1 MRIMILA
8 VAAILS
14 FGGLPT
20 YADSG
25 DDGGIIS
32 NTYFNELP
40 GVIAAA
46 AGQRSYW
53 IALNGVTAN
62 QRNAPYIAYKADSPA
77 PRR

>member
-40 GVIAAA
+40 GVIATA

-53 IALNGVTAN
+53 IA
-62 QRNAPYIAYKADSPA
+62 PKE
-77 PRR
+77 

>member
-1 MRIMILA
+1 MRTMIWA

-14 FGGLPT
+14 LGGFT
-20 YADSG
+20 AYADSG
-25 DDGGIIS
+25 DDAGIIS

-62 QRNAPYIAYKADSPA
+62 QRNAPPIAYRADSPGQ
-77 PRR
+77 RR

>member
-1 MRIMILA
+1 MRTMIWA

-14 FGGLPT
+14 FGGSAA

-40 GVIAAA
+40 GVIATAPE
-46 AGQRSYW
+46 QRSNW
-53 IALNGVTAN
+53 IAPNGVTAN
-62 QRNAPYIAYKADSPA
+62 QRNAPSVAYRTDPPA
-77 PRR
+77 QRR